1 LSQHPQVLPHHL
13 RFILDKNIMAIYRQE
28 KDENGN
34 TLLDSDGN
42 TIMILIRADD
52 PNEEIY
58 MVYEDPTK
66 VETLEE
72 KAIRLSSE
80 LNEIINQLKQ

>member
-1 LSQHPQVLPHHL
+1 
-13 RFILDKNIMAIYRQE
+13 
-28 KDENGN
+28 
-34 TLLDSDGN
+34 
-42 TIMILIRADD
+42 
-52 PNEEIY
+52 

-80 LNEIINQLKQ
+80 LNEILYQLKK

>member
-1 LSQHPQVLPHHL
+1 
-13 RFILDKNIMAIYRQE
+13 MAIYRQE

-34 TLLDSDGN
+34 ALLDSDGN
-42 TIMILIRADD
+42 TIMTLIKADD
-52 PNEEIY
+52 PNEEIF

-80 LNEIINQLKQ
+80 LNEIIYQLKK

>member
-1 LSQHPQVLPHHL
+1 
-13 RFILDKNIMAIYRQE
+13 MAIYRQE

-80 LNEIINQLKQ
+80 LNDIINQLKQ